1 MPEIRIT
8 SFNCEN
14 LMMRFPFGD
23 AKIPDIRAKL
33 TRVVD
38 QDMADQVDQAVN
50 VLSEDDRTLTAQT
63 LAMSAADICL
73 LQEVENL
80 VTLTA
85 FHNRYLRRW
94 ARRGYGHRILK
105 EGNDGRGID
114 VAALSRVRPIS
125 VISHARKTLGDLNL
139 PTLPHQTPD
148 MPAFRRDCLELD
160 FDIEGSPL
168 TIFVCHFKSMHGGR
182 WETRPIRQ
190 QEALGV
196 RRLIEAKFDQPAQ
209 ASWMVCGDFNDFLE
223 QDGQPSDD
231 HSLGALV
238 DGGFAIDALMA
249 SGTPALERWTH
260 HYAGEGSYSAL
271 DHFFLSP
278 ALAARNTRPDV
289 KITRIGL
296 PWRAE
301 RYTGQR
307 LPGIAWSQ
315 PKASDHCPI
324 SLNLQV

>member
-1 MPEIRIT
+1 MPKLQIT

-14 LMMRFPFGD
+14 LMMRFPFGET
-23 AKIPDIRAKL
+23 KIPDIRTKL
-33 TRVVD
+33 TRIAD
-38 QDMADQVDQAVN
+38 QDMADRVDTAVN

-63 LAMSAADICL
+63 LAAHTADICA

-94 ARRGYGHRILK
+94 TRRGYAHRILR
-105 EGNDGRGID
+105 EGNDSRGID
-114 VAALSRVRPIS
+114 VAALSRLQPEAIT
-125 VISHARKTLGDLNL
+125 SHATTSLADLGMK
-139 PTLPHQTPD
+139 PHANQSPND
-148 MPAFRRDCLELD
+148 RVFRRDCLQLD
-160 FDIEGSPL
+160 YQLGETPFTL
-168 TIFVCHFKSMHGGR
+168 FVCHFKSMHGGR
-182 WETRPIRQ
+182 WETRPVRQ

-196 RRLIEAKFDQPAQ
+196 RRLIEARFEYPAE
-209 ASWMVCGDFNDFLE
+209 ANWIVCGDFNDFLE
-223 QDGQPSDD
+223 QDGRAVDD
-231 HSLGALV
+231 HGLGALV
-238 DGGFAIDALMA
+238 DEGFAVDALMA
-249 SGTPALERWTH
+249 SDLPAHERWTH
-260 HYAGEGSYSAL
+260 HYAGEDSYSAL

-278 ALAARNTRPDV
+278 QLARRNPRPDV

-307 LPGIAWSQ
+307 LPGVAWSQ

-324 SLNLQV
+324 SISLDI